1 MGDKMSQNEKPAPER
16 LEAMR
21 NLPKEIMAT
30 LTKEEVAAFLHD
42 EVWPD
47 SLRVKLKDFMED
59 LE

>member
-1 MGDKMSQNEKPAPER
+1 MDDKMSQSKKPAPER

-21 NLPKEIMAT
+21 NLPKKVMDS

-47 SLRVKLKDFMED
+47 SLKQKLKGYMVE
-59 LE
+59 E

>member
-1 MGDKMSQNEKPAPER
+1 MDEKVPQSKKPAPER

-21 NLPKEIMAT
+21 NLPKEIMDS

-47 SLRVKLKDFMED
+47 SLKQKLKDYMVE
-59 LE
+59 